1 MHFSII
7 VCEMQHLLKSIK
19 CTHMATVIL
28 SIVGLQK
35 KTLIR
40 YWVNLYLHS
49 EHKNQF
55 YITGKKSQYAT
66 DSILWW
72 WFLYKT
78 HRAKLL
84 Q

>member
-1 MHFSII
+1 
-7 VCEMQHLLKSIK
+7 
-19 CTHMATVIL
+19 MATVIL

-55 YITGKKSQYAT
+55 YITGKNLSM
-66 DSILWW
+66 
-72 WFLYKT
+72 
-78 HRAKLL
+78 L
-84 Q
+84 QIVFCGGGFYTRLTGPNYCNE